1 VGAVDPAILEW
12 LRREMGDRL
21 MATVRT
27 LSSIPLPPESFE
39 ARRNQYYSTRILKEM
54 LGNVP
59 GDALKLLGVTDKD
72 LCIPILTYVFGEAQ
86 VGGTAAIVS
95 LARLRQEHYGLA
107 PDPPLLLERL
117 RKESLHELGHTFGL
131 FHCPSRECVMY
142 LSNTVVDVDTRGR
155 DFCAG
160 CRTVVASNT
169 VTERRG

>member
-1 VGAVDPAILEW
+1 
-12 LRREMGDRL
+12 MGDRL

-27 LSSIPLPPESFE
+27 LSSIPLPPGSFE
-39 ARRNQYYSTRILKEM
+39 SRRNQYYSTMILKEM

-59 GDALKLLGVTDKD
+59 RDALKLLGVTDKD

-86 VGGTAAIVS
+86 VGGTAAVVS

-107 PDPPLLLERL
+107 PDRPLLLERL

-131 FHCPSRECVMY
+131 YHCPSRECVMY

-155 DFCAG
+155 DFCTG
-160 CRTVVASNT
+160 CRTIVASNT

>member
-1 VGAVDPAILEW
+1 VDHEILEW
-12 LRREMGDRL
+12 LRNEMGDRL

-27 LSSIPLPPESFE
+27 LSSMPLPPESFE

-59 GDALKLLGVTDKD
+59 RDALKLLGVTDKD

-86 VGGTAAIVS
+86 VGGTAAVVS
-95 LARLRQEHYGLA
+95 LARLRQEHYGLT
-107 PDPPLLLERL
+107 PDRPLLLERL

-155 DFCAG
+155 DFCTG
-160 CRTVVASNT
+160 CQSVVASNT

>member
-1 VGAVDPAILEW
+1 VDPGILEW
-12 LRREMGDRL
+12 LRNEMGDRL

-39 ARRNQYYSTRILKEM
+39 ARRNQYYSTLILKEM

-59 GDALKLLGVTDKD
+59 RDALKLLGVTDKD

-86 VGGTAAIVS
+86 VGGTAAVVS

-107 PDPPLLLERL
+107 PDRPLLLERL

-155 DFCAG
+155 DFCTG
-160 CRTVVASNT
+160 CQTVVTSNT

>member
-1 VGAVDPAILEW
+1 VDPGILEW
-12 LRREMGDRL
+12 LRNEMGDRL

-39 ARRNQYYSTRILKEM
+39 ARRNQYYSTLILKEM

-59 GDALKLLGVTDKD
+59 RDALKLLGVTDKD

-86 VGGTAAIVS
+86 VGGTAAVVS
-95 LARLRQEHYGLA
+95 LARLRQEHYGLT
-107 PDPPLLLERL
+107 PDRTLLLERL

-155 DFCAG
+155 DFCTG
-160 CRTVVASNT
+160 CQSVVASNT

>member
-1 VGAVDPAILEW
+1 
-12 LRREMGDRL
+12 MGDRL

-27 LSSIPLPPESFE
+27 LSPIPLPPESFE
-39 ARRNQYYSTRILKEM
+39 ARRNQYYSTMILKEM

-59 GDALKLLGVTDKD
+59 RDALKLLGVTDKD

-86 VGGTAAIVS
+86 VGGTAAVVS

-107 PDPPLLLERL
+107 PDRPLLLERL

-131 FHCPSRECVMY
+131 FHCPSRKCVMY

-155 DFCAG
+155 DFCTG
-160 CRTVVASNT
+160 CQTIVASNT